1 VDLLGTGVLQVHT
14 RASSYLPFYLF
25 KIILFPKFMH
35 YYAFN
40 ITVLKIYYEKN
51 LFVVFL
57 TTKNTLNKNNYVY
70 KCIF

>member
-1 VDLLGTGVLQVHT
+1 
-14 RASSYLPFYLF
+14 
-25 KIILFPKFMH
+25 MH